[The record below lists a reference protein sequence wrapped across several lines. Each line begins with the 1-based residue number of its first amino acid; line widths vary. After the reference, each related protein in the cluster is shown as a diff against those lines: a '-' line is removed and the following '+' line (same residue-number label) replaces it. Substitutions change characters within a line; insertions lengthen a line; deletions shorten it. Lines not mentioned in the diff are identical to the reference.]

1 MEETTES
8 PAVAEAPATDTAPVE
23 TAEPVEAAEPP
34 AAEAAAEAP
43 AEEPVT
49 FDSFGWDDWDGKHE
63 AFPEDIRG
71 WAEKINGH
79 WNPKI
84 KEHEEDAAR
93 YQRLYEAL
101 SYGQE
106 DPRLNELQTK
116 NTEWETK
123 YTTLETELNGF
134 KESLEEYENQ
144 QVEEFVTKFYDT
156 HGEELEQNPELKN
169 AVTTLV
175 EQEFDPYYAVKLA
188 KLGEGAAEFALELK
202 KENVPDKRA
211 LELISLK
218 FGAKNVPS
226 AQTPV
231 QPSLSKSQQAVT
243 GATPAHRPQKPV
255 VRMQDLSRRDQL
267 SRAAKIAMASNR
279 KR

>member
-34 AAEAAAEAP
+34 AAEASAEAEAP
-43 AEEPVT
+43 AEEPIT

-63 AFPEDIRG
+63 AFPEEIRG

-84 KEHEEDAAR
+84 KEHEEDAQR

-116 NTEWETK
+116 NAEWETK
-123 YTTLETELNGF
+123 YTTLQNELTGF
-134 KESLEEYENQ
+134 QTSLEEYENQ

-175 EQEFDPYYAVKLA
+175 ESEFDPYYAVKLA
-188 KLGEGAAEFALELK
+188 KLGSDAAEFALELK

-218 FGAKNVPS
+218 FGAKN
-226 AQTPV
+226 T
-231 QPSLSKSQQAVT
+231 T
-243 GATPAHRPQKPV
+243 IGA
-255 VRMQDLSRRDQL
+255 DSC
-267 SRAAKIAMASNR
+267 AAIAF
-279 KR
+279 

>member
-8 PAVAEAPATDTAPVE
+8 PAVAEAPAAVEAAPVE
-23 TAEPVEAAEPP
+23 AAEPVESAEPP
-34 AAEAAAEAP
+34 AAEAP
-43 AEEPVT
+43 AEDPITSET
-49 FDSFGWDDWDGKHE
+49 FGWDDWDGKHDS
-63 AFPEDIRG
+63 FPEDIRG

-106 DPRLNELQTK
+106 DPRLNELQTT

-123 YTTLETELNGF
+123 YTTLENELTGF
-134 KESLEEYENQ
+134 KTSLEEYENQ
-144 QVEEFVTKFYDT
+144 QVEEFVNKFYES
-156 HGEELEQNPELKN
+156 HGQELEKDENLKN
-169 AVTTLV
+169 SVTSLV
-175 EQEFDPYYAVKLA
+175 EQELDPYYAVKVA
-188 KLGEGAAEFALELK
+188 KLGNEATAFALELK

-218 FGAKNVPS
+218 FSATNTPS
-226 AQTPV
+226 AQPSV
-231 QPSLSKSQQAVT
+231 QPPLSKSQRAVT

-255 VRMQDLSRRDQL
+255 VRMQDLNRREQL
-267 SRAAKIAMASNR
+267 SRAAKIAIASNR

>member
-8 PAVAEAPATDTAPVE
+8 PAVAEAPAAVEAAPVE
-23 TAEPVEAAEPP
+23 ASEPVEAAEPP
-34 AAEAAAEAP
+34 AAEAP
-43 AEEPVT
+43 AEDPIT
-49 FDSFGWDDWDGKHE
+49 FDSFGWDEWDGKHE

-84 KEHEEDAAR
+84 KEHEEDAQR

-123 YTTLETELNGF
+123 YTTLENQLNDF
-134 KESLEEYENQ
+134 KGSLEEYENQ
-144 QVEEFVTKFYDT
+144 QVEEFVNKFYES
-156 HGEELEQNPELKN
+156 HGQELEQDPNLKK
-169 AVTTLV
+169 AVTSLV
-175 EQEFDPYYAVKLA
+175 EQDLDPYHAVKVA
-188 KLGEGAAEFALELK
+188 KLGEEATSFALELK

-218 FGAKNVPS
+218 FSATNTPS

-231 QPSLSKSQQAVT
+231 QPPLSKSQRAVT

-255 VRMQDLSRRDQL
+255 VRMQDLNRREQL
-267 SRAAKIAMASNR
+267 SRAARIAIASNR